1 MCVLLAL
8 HAASS
13 KCGYMAL
20 PREQLALPTAEDTEG
35 ATSD

>member
-8 HAASS
+8 HTASS
-13 KCGYMAL
+13 ECGYMAL
-20 PREQLALPTAEDTEG
+20 PRKLLALPTAEDTEG